1 MNAKT
6 SNIQDQSVYQR
17 LNVFP
22 FDGRLDEP
30 TLLKAAQSALQLQS
44 ALLKNSISYAQSVSG
59 SLILKTTL
67 KNTLESLVSATAA
80 DEGSIFLIDEDGVIQ
95 ESILARGPVTR
106 DLKDTVITKVLDDG
120 LAGWTLRHRQIGII
134 YDAIVDDRWVQ
145 LPDQPYE
152 ARSAIA
158 IPLIYGIDAI
168 GIITL
173 THSLPNHFD
182 DAIATMMQYS
192 TESITAI
199 IVNAQ
204 LHAEYRPFGLV

>member
-6 SNIQDQSVYQR
+6 SNIQDQSTYQR
-17 LNVFP
+17 LNVSP

-59 SLILKTTL
+59 RLILKTTL
-67 KNTLESLVSATAA
+67 KNTLETLVSTTDAA
-80 DEGSIFLIDEDGVIQ
+80 EGSIFLIDEDGVIQ

-120 LAGWTLRHRQIGII
+120 LAGWALRHRQIGII
-134 YDAIVDDRWVQ
+134 YDAMMDDRWVQ
-145 LPDQPYE
+145 FPDQPYD

-158 IPLIYGIDAI
+158 VPLIYGIDAI

-173 THSLPNHFD
+173 THAEPNHFD
-182 DAIATMMQYS
+182 DAIATMIQYS